1 MHIYEKSR
9 LTGKVSGIM
18 ANTIELKQQIAQG
31 EYDAAFAKL
40 YGADAVQEQRKRYT
54 DLIDEFEK
62 KYGTNRTVRLYS
74 APGRTEIGGNHT
86 DHNNGVVLAGS
97 VNLDMVAVVSP
108 NEENVIRVKSL
119 GFDKIDDVDVTNLVP
134 QPREA
139 EHSASLIRGV
149 AKGIVDAGGKVGG
162 FDCYTTSNVLRGSGL
177 SSSAAFEVCIG
188 AILRGE
194 YNNNDMEKFNQVKI
208 AQIGQY
214 AENVYYGKPSG
225 LMDQMASSV
234 GGLVYI
240 DFADPKNPIVEKVDY
255 DFAHSGYTLC
265 TIDSGADHADLT
277 DEYAAMPVEMK
288 AVAAFFGK
296 EVLHDVDEAAFYR
309 HIAEVRKVTG
319 DRAVLRAIHFF
330 NENRRVKSQ
339 VRALKDGDFDAFLHL
354 VNASG
359 MASWT
364 LLQNVTPAG
373 FIQKQDMAFTIAL
386 CQQLLEGEGAVR
398 IHGGGFAGT
407 ALAFVP
413 NDRFARFKTCV
424 EHVLG
429 EGHCHKLTIQ

>member
-1 MHIYEKSR
+1 
-9 LTGKVSGIM
+9 M

-214 AENVYYGKPSG
+214 AENVFFGKPCG
-225 LMDQMASSV
+225 LMDQLASAV
-234 GGLVYI
+234 GGIVSI
-240 DFADPKNPIVEKVDY
+240 DFQNPASPAVRKLDY
-255 DFAHSGYTLC
+255 DLLSSGHALC
-265 TIDSGADHADLT
+265 IIDSGADHADLT
-277 DEYAAMPVEMK
+277 DEYAAIPAEMG
-288 AVAAFFGK
+288 AAAACFGK
-296 EVLHDVDEAAFYR
+296 SVLRDVDYHEFWNNLAL
-309 HIAEVRKVTG
+309 VRRQAG
-319 DRAVLRAIHFF
+319 DRAALRAMHFF
-330 NENRRVKSQ
+330 MDNLTAVKQ
-339 VRALKDGDFDAFLHL
+339 AQALESDDFFRFLSL
-354 VNASG
+354 VNQSG
-359 MASWT
+359 ISSGL
-364 LLQNVTPAG
+364 LLQNLYCTARPQEQAVCV
-373 FIQKQDMAFTIAL
+373 TIAL
-386 CQQLLEGEGAVR
+386 AKQLLAGEGAARV
-398 IHGGGFAGT
+398 HGGGFAGT
-407 ALAFVP
+407 VQAFVP
-413 NDRFARFKTCV
+413 NGRKEQFRAGM
-424 EHVLG
+424 EAVLG
-429 EGHCHKLTIQ
+429 KGCCHFLHIRPEGGAVIA